1 MKTMKKTLALLIV
14 VVMIAAMLPNALAE
28 GTYTLTINNTTAGHT
43 FALYQIFTGTLEV
56 VEGKKVLSDVKYG
69 ASWGND
75 KAGNLVDSTV
85 LEGITDAA
93 AYAQDFL
100 GTEGISV
107 YEDDIA
113 SAAGSTEI
121 TGLPAGYYLV
131 KETTA
136 ASSMPN
142 GETSSLY
149 IVQVVGDTSVGVKNG
164 TASSVKKV
172 KDHSVTG
179 YTGWQDSADYNIG
192 DSIPFR
198 ISATVGSDYAN
209 YQNAY
214 KLTFH
219 DKECDG
225 LTFDSTSVQV
235 YIGDST
241 TALDASKYQINT
253 SCNDGCTFEIHFPNL
268 KEITEIQ
275 AGTLIHVEY
284 SAKLNDRA
292 VLGSAGNPNTM
303 HITFSNNPYDTNQT
317 GKTPD
322 DKVIVFTYQVV
333 VNKVKPAPEGSTDD
347 HVPLEGA
354 GFTLYKKT
362 VAETGEATYTAIGDE
377 QKGGTMTTF
386 IWKGLD
392 DGDYKLVETTTPGG
406 YNSIADIEF
415 TITAVHDI
423 TSGDP
428 QLTNLTG
435 GNLFTGEVSTGQ
447 LKAEIVNQAG
457 NTLPTTGG
465 MGTTI
470 FYVIGSILVIGAVV
484 LLVSKKRMNAAE

>member
-14 VVMIAAMLPNALAE
+14 VVMLAAMLPGALAE
-28 GTYTLTINNTTAGHT
+28 DTYTLTINNTTAAHT

-56 VEGKKVLSDVKYG
+56 VGENKVLSDVKYG

-75 KAGNLVDSTV
+75 KAGNLVNSTV

-107 YEDDIA
+107 YTDDIA
-113 SAAGSTEI
+113 SAAGNTEI

-149 IVQVVGDTSVGVKNG
+149 IVQVVGNTSVGVKNG

-172 KDHSVTG
+172 KDHTVTG
-179 YTGWQDSADYNIG
+179 YTDWQDSADYNIG

-198 ISATVGSDYAN
+198 ITATVGSDYAN
-209 YQNAY
+209 YQDDY
-214 KLTFH
+214 QLTFH
-219 DKECDG
+219 DVECDG
-225 LTFDSTSVQV
+225 LTFDNTSVKV

-253 SCNDGCTFEIHFPNL
+253 SCGDGCTFEIHFPNL
-268 KEITEIQ
+268 KEISEIQ

-284 SAKLNDRA
+284 SATLNSKA
-292 VLGSAGNPNTM
+292 VLGSTGNPNIM

-333 VNKVKPAPEGSTDD
+333 VDKVKPAPEGSTDD
-347 HVPLEGA
+347 YVPLEGA
-354 GFTLYKKT
+354 GFTLYRKDS
-362 VAETGEATYTAIGDE
+362 AGEFNAIGDE

-415 TITAVHDI
+415 TITAAHDI
-423 TSGDP
+423 TSDDP

>member
-14 VVMIAAMLPNALAE
+14 AMMIVAMLPNVLAE
-28 GTYTLTINNTTAGHT
+28 GETYTLTIDNTTAGHT
-43 FALYQIFTGTLEV
+43 FALYQIFTGTLED
-56 VEGKKVLSDVKYG
+56 VEGNKVLSDVKYG
-69 ASWGND
+69 TSWGND
-75 KAGNLVDSTV
+75 KAGKLVDSTV

-100 GTEGISV
+100 ATSGISV
-107 YEDDIA
+107 FQDSIA
-113 SAAGSTEI
+113 SVAGSTEI

-136 ASSMPN
+136 AGSMPN

-149 IVQVVGDTSVGVKNG
+149 IVQVVGNTSVGVKNG

-172 KDHSVTG
+172 KDHTVTG

-198 ISATVGSDYAN
+198 ITATVGSDYAN
-209 YQNAY
+209 YQDGY
-214 KLTFH
+214 QLTFH
-219 DKECDG
+219 DVECDG

-241 TALDASKYQINT
+241 TALEASKYQINT
-253 SCNDGCTFEIHFPNL
+253 SCGDGCTFEIHFPNL
-268 KEITEIQ
+268 KEITGIQ

-284 SAKLNDRA
+284 SATLNSQA
-292 VLGSAGNPNTM
+292 VLGSTGNPNTM

-333 VNKVKPAPEGSTDD
+333 VNKVKPAPEDSTAAY
-347 HVPLEGA
+347 VPLEGA
-354 GFTLYKKT
+354 GFTLYRKDS
-362 VAETGEATYTAIGDE
+362 AGEFNAIGEE
-377 QKGGTMTTF
+377 QTGGTMTTF
-386 IWKGLD
+386 TWSGLD

-415 TITAVHDI
+415 TITAAHDI
-423 TSGDP
+423 TSDDP

-435 GNLFTGEVSTGQ
+435 GDLFTGEVSTGQ

-457 NTLPTTGG
+457 NTLPSTGG

-470 FYVIGSILVIGAVV
+470 FYVIGSILVISAVV